1 MTASEVGHN
10 ILLAHVMQMLHYLVR
25 FGYYNSTT
33 DIKKLLKP
41 LLDLLDGRNDKPLP
55 RAATTDYDKVLQH
68 YQTVDRY
75 KKSRETKAVVD
86 AKHQAMRVLDL
97 FFNFRFNVR
106 LKRFVAEFKDVQFMA
121 QNTLS
126 SAQDPLAGL
135 LNENYDLNKSI
146 DTVASQRL
154 AEMFTESSY
163 FKDFD
168 IVNVLLDLS
177 HYEYPKMVQM
187 SMWLLN
193 RYYSA
198 HNLLFKRAVLA
209 QVLITDKSVAVH
221 KMVDDESHVMRRL
234 IGSKMTDSD
243 VEKMC
248 SILSKFSRVCHL
260 EEEPEER
267 HPMNQAILY
276 NHGLLNDIFDLV
288 SQDIDINLLVSR
300 SSRFNLPYRIIKIE
314 LRCREMLYSKVLRVR
329 SA

>member
-135 LNENYDLNKSI
+135 LNENYDLNKS
-146 DTVASQRL
+146 AG
-154 AEMFTESSY
+154 
-163 FKDFD
+163 
-168 IVNVLLDLS
+168 
-177 HYEYPKMVQM
+177 PG
-187 SMWLLN
+187 
-193 RYYSA
+193 A
-198 HNLLFKRAVLA
+198 HHG
-209 QVLITDKSVAVH
+209 QVGRVH